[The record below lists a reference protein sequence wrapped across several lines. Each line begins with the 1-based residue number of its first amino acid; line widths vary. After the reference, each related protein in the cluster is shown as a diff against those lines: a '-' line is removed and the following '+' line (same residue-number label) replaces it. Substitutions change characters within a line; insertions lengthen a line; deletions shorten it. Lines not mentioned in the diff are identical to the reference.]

1 MSMVRH
7 AEGYGADAA
16 GKPASGRFGVL
27 FPGFTTVFWLSL
39 VSLLVVR
46 RGDVSKAAR
55 DIPHFRLRRSH
66 VASDQSLTGV
76 AERYASAL
84 FELAKEQGQQ
94 AAVEK
99 DLIGFQGLMT
109 ASEDLRH
116 LITSPV
122 FTAEAQSK
130 AVALIAAKAGISVL
144 TSNFLKVLAANRRL
158 FAIGD
163 IVKSYRA
170 IAARARG
177 EIAAEVSSA
186 QPLTEAQMQALK
198 EQLRGT
204 VGKDVTITAKV
215 DPSLLGGLIVKVGS
229 KMIDSS
235 LRTKLDSLKVAMKG
249 TG

>member
-1 MSMVRH
+1 
-7 AEGYGADAA
+7 
-16 GKPASGRFGVL
+16 
-27 FPGFTTVFWLSL
+27 
-39 VSLLVVR
+39 
-46 RGDVSKAAR
+46 
-55 DIPHFRLRRSH
+55 

-94 AAVEK
+94 VAVEK
-99 DLIGFQGLMT
+99 DLSGVQGLLDQ
-109 ASEDLRH
+109 SEDLRH
-116 LITSPV
+116 LVTSPV
-122 FTAEAQSK
+122 FTAEAQGK
-130 AVALIAAKAGISVL
+130 AIAALAAKAGISGL

-158 FAIGD
+158 FATAD
-163 IVKSYRA
+163 IIKAYRA
-170 IAARARG
+170 IAAKARG
-177 EIAAEVSSA
+177 EVAAEVSSA

-198 EQLRGT
+198 DQLRGT

-235 LRTKLDSLKVAMKG
+235 LRTKLDTLKVAMKG